1 MAEPEDSGIYW
12 SFPSG
17 LAEGLFHFAY
27 EGYFAGYIS
36 SSMGPSSQGSVL
48 SVNPFQYSSFLTSAK
63 LQQDSSPYP
72 GTTFRQ
78 YDDDKIETIS
88 NSVSAILGSL
98 LPTIAILV
106 LYFVKRML
114 LRIGLVIVF
123 TSIFSLALSLFTDA
137 KRVEIF
143 SATAA

>member
-1 MAEPEDSGIYW
+1 
-12 SFPSG
+12 
-17 LAEGLFHFAY
+17 
-27 EGYFAGYIS
+27 
-36 SSMGPSSQGSVL
+36 MGPSSQGIIS
-48 SVNPFQYSSFLTSAK
+48 SENPFQYYPFLMPTE
-63 LQQDSSPYP
+63 LQQELSLYP
-72 GTTFRQ
+72 GTKFRQ
-78 YDDDKIETIS
+78 YDDEKIETIS

-106 LYFVKRML
+106 LYFVKQML

-123 TSIFSLALSLFTDA
+123 TSIFSLALSLFTEA